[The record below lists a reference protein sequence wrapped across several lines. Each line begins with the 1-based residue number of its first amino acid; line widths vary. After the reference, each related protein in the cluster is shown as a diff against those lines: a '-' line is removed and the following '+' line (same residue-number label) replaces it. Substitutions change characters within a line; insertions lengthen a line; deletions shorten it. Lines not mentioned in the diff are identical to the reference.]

1 MKKISS
7 LLMAMAL
14 STGLYA
20 EGYQVNLQSTKQTGM
35 GHVGSALK
43 LGAESMH
50 FNPAGMAF
58 MQSKMDLS
66 LGASAVYAKSTY
78 DDNNGYTAETDNDLS
93 TPLFLYVSFSLS
105 KNLKAGISV
114 TTPYG
119 SSNNWG
125 KEWNGASLVQDI
137 ALKAFVY
144 QPTLSYRITDKL
156 SIGAGLMLSNGSVEL
171 SRKVA
176 VFGANVS
183 GNSELALGYNLGVMY
198 DINSKWSVGASY
210 RSKMMLEV
218 EAGDISLKGPL
229 NIDRK
234 FYSELPLPSNFNV
247 GASFRPNEKLIV
259 AAEFQYVGW
268 QAYDKLVLTFNEAI
282 TIPGMPS
289 MPNLTA
295 LKNYENSY
303 VVRLGGQYALCNK
316 MDLRAGVYFDTTPI
330 QEDYYNP
337 ETPGM
342 NKLGISAGISYRPM
356 NHLSID
362 AAFLTIQGLGK
373 DGIYPATAFSPEFKG
388 SYKSTAYV
396 PSIGV
401 SYSF

>member
-7 LLMAMAL
+7 LLMTLAI
-14 STGLYA
+14 STSLYA

-50 FNPAGMAF
+50 FNPAGLGF
-58 MQSKMDLS
+58 MQSKMDFS
-66 LGASAVYAKSTY
+66 MGASAIFATSTF
-78 DDNNGYTAETDNDLS
+78 DDNNGYKAETDNDFS
-93 TPLFLYVSFSLS
+93 TPLYLYASFSLS
-105 KNLKAGISV
+105 QKIKAGISV

-125 KEWNGASLVQDI
+125 KDWKGASLIQDI

-144 QPTLSYRITDKL
+144 QPTLSYRISEKL

-171 SRKVA
+171 RRKVA
-176 VFGANVS
+176 VFGANVE
-183 GNSELALGYNLGVMY
+183 GKSELAFGYNLGLMY
-198 DINSKWSVGASY
+198 DINNKWTLGASY

-218 EAGDISLKGPL
+218 EAGDLSLTGPMTI
-229 NIDRK
+229 NRK
-234 FYSELPLPSNFNV
+234 FSSELPLPSNLNIGLCFK
-247 GASFRPNEKLIV
+247 PNDKLLLSADFQLTGWSAYEKLI
-259 AAEFQYVGW
+259 
-268 QAYDKLVLTFNEAI
+268 LTFDEAI

-289 MPNLTA
+289 MANLSAT
-295 LKNYENSY
+295 KNYENSFAI
-303 VVRLGGQYALCNK
+303 RFGGQYNVNERL
-316 MDLRAGVYFDTTPI
+316 DIRAGIYYDSTPI

-342 NKLGISAGISYRPM
+342 NKLGISAGLSYRPM
-356 NHLSID
+356 KNLSID
-362 AAFLTIQGLGK
+362 AALLTIQGLGK
-373 DGIYPATAFSPEFKG
+373 DGSYTVSGTEVFSG
-388 SYKSTAYV
+388 SYTSVAYV

-401 SYSF
+401 SYAF